1 MVPVSEVQVD
11 ACCEVNH
18 AEHTTFV
25 EKTENWDRWGILLSS
40 LCAIHCLI
48 TPVLLLALPVLGGYF
63 HNPLVHIIMAL
74 FVVPVG
80 LFAFWS
86 GYKHHK
92 KVSLFVMGIVGLSLV
107 GGAPLAHD
115 FFHEL
120 MHDFEFLS
128 EEVMTILGSVILICA
143 HLLNRRACQCDD
155 HKH

>member
-1 MVPVSEVQVD
+1 MSEVQVD

-25 EKTENWDRWGILLSS
+25 EKTENWDRWGIVLSS

-48 TPVLLLALPVLGGYF
+48 TPILILALPVLGGYF
-63 HNPLVHIIMAL
+63 ESELVHIIMAL

-80 LFAFWS
+80 VFAFWS

-92 KVSLFVMGIVGLSLV
+92 KVSLLVMGLVGVSLV
-107 GGAPLAHD
+107 GGAPLVHD
-115 FFHEL
+115 FL
-120 MHDFEFLS
+120 HDLEFIR
-128 EEVMTILGSVILICA
+128 EDVMTVLGSVILICA